1 MRACDTI
8 ASIASVE
15 VSHHCCVGL
24 QITPAHD
31 FITLTQLCVHAFVC
45 VCVCVCACVCL
56 CVCVSVSVC
65 VCVSVSVWCTRALPQ
80 HCLTKGRWPPSSR
93 SRRRK
98 TALSLPQVSVICACN
113 FGLVRFSNLPSH
125 APPPPPPKKNLFA
138 TPVIAPQ
145 RPLQHLRRGPASTRT
160 GWWKAQVRVS
170 ENSSFFLLETLLVQ
184 RFYKPGACHA
194 MHALVALVQ
203 MGSWPLLTLRCWLRR
218 KRQSRC

>member
-45 VCVCVCACVCL
+45 VCVCVC
-56 CVCVSVSVC
+56 VCVVHQGIATTLLDKGALATLVKISEKKD
-65 VCVSVSVWCTRALPQ
+65 RALPAASQ
-80 HCLTKGRWPPSSR
+80 CYLCVQFRPGSLQQSSLTCPS
-93 SRRRK
+93 
-98 TALSLPQVSVICACN
+98 A
-113 FGLVRFSNLPSH
+113 
-125 APPPPPPKKNLFA
+125 PPPKKNLFA

>member
-65 VCVSVSVWCTRALPQ
+65 VCVCLCLCGAPG
-80 HCLTKGRWPPSSR
+80 HCH
-93 SRRRK
+93 
-98 TALSLPQVSVICACN
+98 N
-113 FGLVRFSNLPSH
+113 
-125 APPPPPPKKNLFA
+125 
-138 TPVIAPQ
+138 IA
-145 RPLQHLRRGPASTRT
+145 
-160 GWWKAQVRVS
+160 
-170 ENSSFFLLETLLVQ
+170 
-184 RFYKPGACHA
+184 
-194 MHALVALVQ
+194 
-203 MGSWPLLTLRCWLRR
+203 
-218 KRQSRC
+218 